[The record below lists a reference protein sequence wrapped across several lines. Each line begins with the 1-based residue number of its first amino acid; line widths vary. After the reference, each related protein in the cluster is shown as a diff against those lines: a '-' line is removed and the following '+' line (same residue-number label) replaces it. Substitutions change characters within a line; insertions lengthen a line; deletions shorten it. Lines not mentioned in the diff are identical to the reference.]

1 MLLKNSSID
10 KNIWNRIYFLRA
22 LLKLKREKT
31 FDVYSFLDNYKK
43 FPHQWKNAYTVEENI
58 KSIITVHNYRNR
70 KKAKYF
76 FE

>member
-1 MLLKNSSID
+1 MTKFFKNLYRLILIGTPLFIIFNYI
-10 KNIWNRIYFLRA
+10 KN
-22 LLKLKREKT
+22 
-31 FDVYSFLDNYKK
+31 FLDNYKK